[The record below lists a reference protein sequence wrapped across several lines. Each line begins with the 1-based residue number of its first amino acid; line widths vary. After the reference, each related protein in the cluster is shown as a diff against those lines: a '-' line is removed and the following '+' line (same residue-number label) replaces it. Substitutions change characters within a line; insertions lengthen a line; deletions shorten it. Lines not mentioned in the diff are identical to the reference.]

1 MRRHHPHPGRK
12 REQGVVITL
21 VAVFMA
27 SVVIVM
33 AALAIDLTTLYT
45 ARSEAQLAADSSAL
59 AGARVLAN
67 SGMTSS
73 DGTIPLSP
81 VFDTLG
87 AENLATV
94 VAMQVAASNQ
104 IGGKNLVPPGTGVS
118 TCNGAGAQISVCFND
133 SDVSNPRVTVQVNR
147 PDLPTFFLR
156 FWKQQLP
163 VSAGATAEAYNP
175 AGLSTRR
182 TPAAP
187 VAPICVKPWLLPNVD
202 PTQGA
207 GTTNWRAIF
216 DRRHGTIENANLT
229 GEGWPNTN
237 PSPNAT
243 GLLSQPSFAGTPAPG
258 QYYPV
263 VIDAPGPSI
272 PGDFPT
278 PTQALPSCSNGYTNY
293 QLAVAGCVPQPIAC
307 GRNQNFNIDTGT
319 YAPKNRNRDE
329 DTVEAAQCLIHY
341 NGALND
347 TDSMSPN
354 TGETIPPLAQP
365 QSLTPPFEF
374 VAGNQNP
381 VTTAQTQD
389 VLVSDSIVTIPVYDT
404 LANSGNQ
411 PGPPI
416 SPVTVI
422 GFLHVFLNPQ
432 SDVILPPIGATPLQA
447 YQLRATII
455 NQIGCGTFA
464 SGTPV
469 YGNGP
474 SAVPVRLITPP

>member
-1 MRRHHPHPGRK
+1 MRRLQPHPGRK
-12 REQGVVITL
+12 REQGIVITL

-27 SVVIVM
+27 SVVLVM

-45 ARSEAQLAADSSAL
+45 ARSEAQLAADGAAL

-73 DGTIPLSP
+73 DGTILLSP

-87 AENLATV
+87 AENLATA

-104 IGGKNLVPPGTGVS
+104 IGGKNLVPPGVGVS

-133 SDVSNPRVTVQVNR
+133 SDVSNPHVTVQVNR

-156 FWKQQLP
+156 FWKKQLP
-163 VSAGATAEAYNP
+163 VSASATAEAYNP

-182 TPAAP
+182 RPASP
-187 VAPICVKPWLLPNVD
+187 VAPICVKPWLLPNLD
-202 PTQGA
+202 PTQTGNP
-207 GTTNWRAIF
+207 TPSAIF
-216 DRRHGTIENANLT
+216 DRRNGTIENANLI
-229 GEGWPNTN
+229 GESWPNAGPSN
-237 PSPNAT
+237 PNTYQNPN
-243 GLLSQPSFAGTPAPG
+243 GLLSQPSFTSAPVPG
-258 QYYPV
+258 EYYPV
-263 VIDAPGPSI
+263 VIDPVGTSI

-278 PTQALPSCSNGYTNY
+278 PAQALSSCTNGFNNY
-293 QLAVAGCVPQPIAC
+293 QLAVAGCVSQPIAC
-307 GRNQNFNIDTGT
+307 GRNQDFNIDATT
-319 YAPKNRNRDE
+319 SSTRDS
-329 DTVEAAQCLIHY
+329 DTMAAVQCLIHY
-341 NGALND
+341 NGALTD

-354 TGETIPPLAQP
+354 TGETIPPLTQP

-389 VLVSDSIVTIPVYDT
+389 VLVSDSLVTIPVYDT
-404 LANSGNQ
+404 LVNTGN
-411 PGPPI
+411 PPAA
-416 SPVTVI
+416 PPATVNVI
-422 GFLHVFLNPQ
+422 GFLQVFLNPQ
-432 SDVILPPIGATPLQA
+432 SALLPSPTGPAPYPIPV
-447 YQLRATII
+447 TII
-455 NQIGCGTFA
+455 NQIGCGRLS